1 MQRLREVDRE
11 GFVAEYRP
19 LLACPAGVECNPDE
33 LPGARCEA
41 LACWVDDDAYDCEGC
56 YDESRPDLSGDS
68 SGARLSLSA
77 AAERIASSLSGGYQ
91 EYKE

>member
-1 MQRLREVDRE
+1 MKTQTNHNQEKPGKQGRQSRNTDKPDIKKIIGPLPAIRETSSIRDSSIRSMGDVE
-11 GFVAEYRP
+11 G
-19 LLACPAGVECNPDE
+19 DE
-33 LPGARCEA
+33 A
-41 LACWVDDDAYDCEGC
+41 
-56 YDESRPDLSGDS
+56 RPDLSGDS

>member
-1 MQRLREVDRE
+1 MRDSSCPVPLTVRGTQALVSLPRTVNGTGQSIRSMGDVE
-11 GFVAEYRP
+11 G
-19 LLACPAGVECNPDE
+19 
-33 LPGARCEA
+33 
-41 LACWVDDDAYDCEGC
+41 DDA
-56 YDESRPDLSGDS
+56 RPDLSGDS